1 MTKIP
6 EYIQSLLFHMS
17 MKDMITIFLL
27 CMFLCIA
34 TLYARV
40 VFNHIINLFPSWIFS
55 LIFYGIDV
63 NDVNCLNIDIEVDC
77 IHCKSVKSIPTR
89 FSATLWPT
97 LKSGTRCYSTARAL
111 LGQVHRT
118 VASSPNT
125 RRQAPPPPLWRP
137 PSKSSHSGRAP
148 GRLTPT
154 YTPCFPGWA
163 TSSTLAGWTGRLPRT
178 IPNLC
183 SPSITGRRVR
193 PADPVPIAENTKW
206 CCKEH
211 KSVKTMA
218 FLQSVTTCV
227 KVNLVA
233 VSFCTWSEREEE
245 TRLREN
251 GSSSLLKNLCHSNLS
266 SPILIKG
273 RQEPIPR
280 SGPWIFHVTIKVKW
294 ISFISIDTLY
304 QGSIF
309 ESVKWIFLW
318 LISCVALIRS
328 NLVTPFH
335 STAKQLWEWLA
346 LTLVAIYRD
355 LIF

>member
-1 MTKIP
+1 M
-6 EYIQSLLFHMS
+6 
-17 MKDMITIFLL
+17 
-27 CMFLCIA
+27 
-34 TLYARV
+34 
-40 VFNHIINLFPSWIFS
+40 
-55 LIFYGIDV
+55 
-63 NDVNCLNIDIEVDC
+63 
-77 IHCKSVKSIPTR
+77 
-89 FSATLWPT
+89 
-97 LKSGTRCYSTARAL
+97 
-111 LGQVHRT
+111 
-118 VASSPNT
+118 
-125 RRQAPPPPLWRP
+125 
-137 PSKSSHSGRAP
+137 
-148 GRLTPT
+148 
-154 YTPCFPGWA
+154 
-163 TSSTLAGWTGRLPRT
+163 
-178 IPNLC
+178 
-183 SPSITGRRVR
+183 GRRVR
-193 PADPVPIAENTKW
+193 PADPVPIAENTKR
-206 CCKEH
+206 CCNEH
-211 KSVKTMA
+211 KSIKTMA

-227 KVNLVA
+227 KVKLVD

-280 SGPWIFHVTIKVKW
+280 SGPWIFHVTIKVKR
-294 ISFISIDTLY
+294 IIFISIDTLY

>member
-1 MTKIP
+1 
-6 EYIQSLLFHMS
+6 
-17 MKDMITIFLL
+17 MKDQDIFALHVSLYSNFTCTSCLQPYHSYLL
-27 CMFLCIA
+27 
-34 TLYARV
+34 
-40 VFNHIINLFPSWIFS
+40 SWIFS
-55 LIFYGIDV
+55 LIFYWIDV
-63 NDVNCLNIDIEVDC
+63 YDVNCFNIDIEVDC

-125 RRQAPPPPLWRP
+125 RRQAPPPPLWWP
-137 PSKSSHSGRAP
+137 PSRSSHSGRAP

-211 KSVKTMA
+211 KSVK
-218 FLQSVTTCV
+218 
-227 KVNLVA
+227 KH
-233 VSFCTWSEREEE
+233 
-245 TRLREN
+245 
-251 GSSSLLKNLCHSNLS
+251 GLS
-266 SPILIKG
+266 PVG
-273 RQEPIPR
+273 DYMR
-280 SGPWIFHVTIKVKW
+280 
-294 ISFISIDTLY
+294 
-304 QGSIF
+304 
-309 ESVKWIFLW
+309 
-318 LISCVALIRS
+318 
-328 NLVTPFH
+328 
-335 STAKQLWEWLA
+335 
-346 LTLVAIYRD
+346 
-355 LIF
+355 

>member
-1 MTKIP
+1 
-6 EYIQSLLFHMS
+6 
-17 MKDMITIFLL
+17 MKDQDIFALHVSLYSNFTCTSCLQPYHSYLL
-27 CMFLCIA
+27 
-34 TLYARV
+34 
-40 VFNHIINLFPSWIFS
+40 SWIFS
-55 LIFYGIDV
+55 LIFYWIDV
-63 NDVNCLNIDIEVDC
+63 YDVNCFNIDIEVDC

-125 RRQAPPPPLWRP
+125 RRQAPPPPLWWP
-137 PSKSSHSGRAP
+137 PSRSSHSGRAP

-163 TSSTLAGWTGRLPRT
+163 TSSTGWDTWSTLAGWTGRLPRT

-183 SPSITGRRVR
+183 SPSIMGKRVR

-211 KSVKTMA
+211 KSVKNMA

-294 ISFISIDTLY
+294 ISFIKAPYLSL
-304 QGSIF
+304 
-309 ESVKWIFLW
+309 
-318 LISCVALIRS
+318 S
-328 NLVTPFH
+328 NEYFCD
-335 STAKQLWEWLA
+335 W
-346 LTLVAIYRD
+346 
-355 LIF
+355 